1 MLDDDISRA
10 IMLLKDDN
18 LVWSA
23 DFESI
28 RKNLAG
34 LLARAIQTEYYYL
47 EPEIGDLAL
56 NLIRERETHA
66 GESTTTRQAI
76 PLQDKGA
83 TQQAGE
89 EGSGCSGVCSC
100 KPRLD

>member
-34 LLARAIQTEYYYL
+34 LLARAMQTEYYYL

-56 NLIRERETHA
+56 NLIRERETHVRKSNTEQTPSA
-66 GESTTTRQAI
+66 LWHQNAIEQVGE
-76 PLQDKGA
+76 K
-83 TQQAGE
+83 
-89 EGSGCSGVCSC
+89 GSGCSGRCSC
-100 KPRLD
+100 KS